1 MGKQGNLHG
10 SLPWA
15 LRTVEGVEAEIKGTW
30 IIPHWQ
36 PPLSSWFGIGGEGEN
51 CRVGV
56 WGWMEIRQSNPSFF
70 SNLYPPLTP
79 VPPCVAEIR
88 AIGQSPIH
96 CHPEYFK
103 VKLHRL
109 TKVLLI
115 KGLLSL
121 LSPFSSLLHSL
132 PRICCRSSCALLSM
146 VHCFVFT
153 LRKEGGGEA
162 ESFLEVPQF
171 PFFDLMKFGVG
182 SDCVILWAN
191 WKKSQWHLALCWAL
205 WLGDVL
211 FLHYFHEGIIFA
223 YLTFIFPAIFSSS
236 F

>member
-1 MGKQGNLHG
+1 MEKVKTAGSVCGGGWRSGKATL
-10 SLPWA
+10 L
-15 LRTVEGVEAEIKGTW
+15 
-30 IIPHWQ
+30 
-36 PPLSSWFGIGGEGEN
+36 
-51 CRVGV
+51 
-56 WGWMEIRQSNPSFF
+56 FF

-109 TKVLLI
+109 TKKVLLI